1 MSTNLS
7 RNNCPVRAD
16 AQHTAKLS
24 GQMLKSFRRLVR
36 KIRNCPTCPDYQ
48 DCPVLAEFNAT
59 VDQVILELNDEWD
72 LK

>member
-1 MSTNLS
+1 MPPNLS
-7 RNNCPVRAD
+7 RQNCPVRAD

-24 GQMLKSFRRLVR
+24 GEMLKSFRRLIR
-36 KIRNCPTCPDYQ
+36 KIRNCPACPDYQ